1 MRAIVFLAL
10 RRRRLTRIPRATW
23 LLGLLLLLH
32 IVASPSLSWRHL
44 LLETFALL
52 LLLLSADWHETLLPL
67 APTIALCGMSIKM
80 ISG

>member
-23 LLGLLLLLH
+23 LLGLLLH
-32 IVASPSLSWRHL
+32 IVTSPSLSWRHL